1 MFRAFMPCPTTASGM
16 FFDQG
21 PKMDTRQVQAK
32 LGLRNQHA
40 SYVSSMFPSW
50 LLQIIGNKIAM
61 FNPTGNKRN
70 PIRRKHTKRR
80 QLARIVQ
87 VEYHAF

>member
-1 MFRAFMPCPTTASGM
+1 M

-21 PKMDTRQVQAK
+21 PKVNTRHVQPE

-40 SYVSSMFPSW
+40 SYVSSMFRRW

-70 PIRRKHTKRR
+70 PIRRKHTERR
-80 QLARIVQ
+80 QLASFIQ
-87 VEYHAF
+87 VENHAL